1 MTNGAKQHMLKTK
14 NVVHLKRATY
24 ILLAAISVL
33 AYFPTVVSASQ
44 VTNRKVT
51 MGSSVAGINT
61 TYQFIFTAAQSTAI
75 KSASFTACTTASG
88 TCTPV
93 VGFADLNTSTLTA
106 QPTNLGSASGWT
118 VDVSTVGSLRLKN
131 TSNST
136 APTGSQ
142 TVGFSNVKNPTA
154 TNSTFFIRIATF
166 SDDTYTTAIDTGT
179 VAASTAG
186 QITVMASVDEA
197 LTFTLANTA
206 VDLGKLSISSTG
218 AGTSAMTVATNAS
231 TGYSV
236 NYSGS
241 TLTSGLNTIPALS
254 SPTASVQNSKQ
265 FGINLVSNTTPA
277 VGSNVSGTGSG
288 TVATGYNTAN
298 QFKFIPAGEVIASA
312 SVPTN
317 SNVFTTSYIANI
329 DGVTAAGAYST
340 VVTYVATANF

>member
-1 MTNGAKQHMLKTK
+1 MTIGAKQHMQKTNK
-14 NVVHLKRATY
+14 VVHLKRAAY
-24 ILLAAISVL
+24 MLLAAIFMI
-33 AYFPTVVSASQ
+33 AYFPTIASASQ
-44 VTNRKVT
+44 LTSRKVT
-51 MGSSVAGINT
+51 MGTSVAGVNT
-61 TYQFIFTAAQSTAI
+61 TYQFVFTAAQSTVI
-75 KSASFTACTTASG
+75 KSASFAACTTASG
-88 TCTPV
+88 ACTAV
-93 VGFADLNTSTLTA
+93 TGFADLNTSILTA

-118 VDVSTVGSLRLKN
+118 VDTTTVGTLKLKN

-142 TVGFSNVKNPTA
+142 TVSFSNVKNPTA
-154 TNSTFFIRIATF
+154 TNSTFFIRITTY
-166 SDDTYTTAIDTGT
+166 SDDAYTTAIDTGT

-186 QITVMASVDEA
+186 QVTVTASVDET

-241 TLTSGLNTIPALS
+241 TLTSGINTIPALA
-254 SPTASVQNSKQ
+254 SPTASIQNSKQ

-277 VGSNVSGTGSG
+277 IGSNVSGSGSG
-288 TVATGYNTAN
+288 TVATGYSTTN

-329 DGVTAAGAYST
+329 DGATAAGAYST
-340 VVTYVATANF
+340 IVTYVATANF